1 MRDGVTTLVRDGG
14 GVRLTL
20 SKLSNL
26 RDAGVVP
33 GGWPAKRLTVAMTAA
48 AILAALSASPAPAQ
62 TAASLDCGLEAGP
75 SRAVAAVIDGDTLR
89 LDDSKEVRLI
99 GLMAPRA
106 EDAGAPR
113 DSWPPENASRKALA
127 DRLAGRTVA
136 LAFQGPRSDRYG
148 RVLAHVFLDDA
159 GASQWVQAAH
169 LEAGHARAFAPPEHA
184 ACLPQLLAREKV
196 ARAAS
201 RGLWGN
207 AAYQVRPA
215 DRPGELVRSRGT
227 FQLVAGRV
235 AKVSGTRTLAILELT
250 NSEAATQDTTPETK
264 AKEAAP
270 KTAAASGGAGRDR
283 AGFRIVW
290 NRAANS
296 VTEAHGRRTGG
307 LAGADVLVRG
317 WIEMRRGPE
326 IEILGATQLDVQ

>member
-1 MRDGVTTLVRDGG
+1 M
-14 GVRLTL
+14 
-20 SKLSNL
+20 
-26 RDAGVVP
+26 VP
-33 GGWPAKRLTVAMTAA
+33 GGRPAGRFTIAMTAA

-89 LDDSKEVRLI
+89 LDDGKEVRLI
-99 GLMAPRA
+99 GLIAPRA

-127 DRLAGRTVA
+127 DRLAGRTVS

-148 RVLAHVFLDDA
+148 RVLAHVFFDEA

-201 RGLWGN
+201 RGLWAN

-215 DRPGELVRSRGT
+215 DRPGELVRYRGT

-235 AKVSGTRTLAILELT
+235 AKVSGTRTLAILELA
-250 NSEAATQDTTPETK
+250 NSEAPAPETK
-264 AKEAAP
+264 AKEA
-270 KTAAASGGAGRDR
+270 TSGGVVRDR
-283 AGFRIVW
+283 AGFRVVW
-290 NRAANS
+290 NRSAKTVAE
-296 VTEAHGRRTGG
+296 VHGRRTGG
-307 LAGADVLVRG
+307 LSGADVLVRG
-317 WIEMRRGPE
+317 WVEMRRGPE
-326 IEILGATQLDVQ
+326 IEIHGATQLDVQ